1 MSLPLKE
8 KHDFVGIRHQDKT
21 HQSAGM
27 RCFWKEK
34 KIVVFWLR
42 PEGIVAEEGVGN
54 KSSDDAETQGHLHS
68 HLQAQSSA
76 PWKQYPSS
84 FLPCPLGN

>member
-42 PEGIVAEEGVGN
+42 PEGIVAE
-54 KSSDDAETQGHLHS
+54 
-68 HLQAQSSA
+68 
-76 PWKQYPSS
+76 
-84 FLPCPLGN
+84 